1 MKLIRRTFIALL
13 IVAAALV
20 SLTFIPGSGP
30 VLVRLAAAFGAP
42 GLAID
47 FGKGSGN
54 FWSPITVEN
63 LTVGGVAG
71 DTRATIDKA
80 TLVLNPLGLF
90 QWREQRWIDSIA
102 LHGVEL
108 PVHLRDDGDPFTHS
122 LLLLLFQ
129 EETKRAPLWWTAWR
143 ADWFFDG
150 ELVPDSGATPARFVI
165 DAPAS
170 GQGRLFA
177 HADAPLALGTLNRDQ
192 SRFSFNGLSEGPAD
206 LLLHRLELL
215 CDLETRQPRQIQLGL
230 GTRSKAGSFRVDF
243 TRTEKRHTL
252 SATVFGERLDL
263 RALDPDFVEPLGLTG
278 GVLDFHASWIAHL
291 GGRIENFA
299 FDGSGRG
306 LRGIGYEIGDV
317 EFAGHANEDALH
329 LRRLTLTQQG
339 NRIEATAT
347 LPRQLSLARLAESD
361 WELSGLV
368 SLANPAALSRWTPIV
383 DVVSLEQGGALHLD
397 LHLGR
402 TDGWAWGNASASGAR
417 LALAGMPF
425 DELTAALSLDG
436 NELHLQKLE
445 ASGAGDSV
453 SAYAWVDLGGSGLF
467 NAWIKADLTHLD
479 TARALLPKLP
489 WLGPVDAAGI
499 RVEWH
504 GDGTLA
510 SHSAAFS
517 LQTNELQLGDA
528 AHTYSNFTL
537 AGTYSPERLVIR
549 ECLVATDDLWI
560 HANGSFDA
568 AALALEADL
577 FDTSR
582 KHLGSIRTTLAP
594 SSQDYTRFLS
604 RPAFDW
610 ERPFELEANLLGL
623 PLESLTRFVPH
634 LPSPGK
640 GQLWGRFSW
649 QGTLSA
655 PTFRGRL
662 VLPDFQPNEELG
674 LPGPLYFETDAW
686 IQEARLS
693 VQAKGFLPEHN
704 PSHAQL
710 SIPWPRSDQAG
721 PMAFQ
726 LDLDRIPLAAWE
738 NAGQWFGP
746 IVFSDGLLS
755 ARLKGWSGTESNWS
769 WDGSVTLRKAQGL
782 VPDARLAFRDLDAGL
797 QFLGDTLRIDNLQA
811 DVAGGRIDLAGTIR
825 QWSRLAEQ
833 QLDLTFHT
841 RDLSLGVPFETTLAE
856 GHLSGHWS
864 NARVEGRAMVD
875 PGEFRWL
882 GMRGIDQTGGTL
894 ELRQAERAVFPLIT
908 NHYRFDLLTG
918 EADSDT
924 QKLPPASEMP
934 AHHWRIE
941 GTGDQFQLMQVK
953 PLEPAENGNP

>member
-1 MKLIRRTFIALL
+1 
-13 IVAAALV
+13 
-20 SLTFIPGSGP
+20 
-30 VLVRLAAAFGAP
+30 LAAAFGAP

-71 DTRATIDKA
+71 DTRAKVEKA
-80 TLVLNPLGLF
+80 TVILNPLAVL
-90 QWREQRWIDSIA
+90 QWREQRWIDSNV

-108 PVHLRDDGDPFTHS
+108 PVRIEEDGDPFTHS

-143 ADWFFDG
+143 ADWFFEG
-150 ELVPDSGATPARFVI
+150 SLVPESEATPARFVI

-170 GQGRLFA
+170 GTGVLLA

-192 SRFSFNGLSEGPAD
+192 SRFSFHGLSEGPAE
-206 LLLHRLELL
+206 LLLYRLELL

-230 GTRSKAGSFRVDF
+230 GTRRESGSFRVDF

-263 RALDPDFVEPLGLTG
+263 RALDPAFIEPLGLTG
-278 GVLDFHASWIAHL
+278 GILDFHANWIAHL
-291 GGRIENFA
+291 GGQIENFA

-306 LRGIGYEIGDV
+306 LEGEGFEIGDI
-317 EFAGHANEDALH
+317 EFAGHANEEALH

-347 LPRQLSLARLAESD
+347 LPRKLSLASLAESD

-383 DVVSLEQGGALHLD
+383 DFLSLEQGGALHLD

-425 DELTAALSLDG
+425 DQLTASLSLDG
-436 NELHLQKLE
+436 NELHLQKLD

-479 TARALLPKLP
+479 TARALLPRLP

-499 RVEWH
+499 RFEWH

-517 LQTNELQLGDA
+517 LQTSELQLGEQPR
-528 AHTYSNFTL
+528 TYSNFTL

-549 ECLVATDDLWI
+549 ECLVATDSLWV
-560 HANGSFDA
+560 HANGSCDDTTLSF
-568 AALALEADL
+568 EADL
-577 FDTSR
+577 FDPTR
-582 KHLGSIRTTLAP
+582 KHLGSLRTQLPTQ
-594 SSQDYTRFLS
+594 SSHYTQFLFA
-604 RPAFDW
+604 PAFDW
-610 ERPFELEANLLGL
+610 SRPFRLEANLLGL
-623 PLESLTRFVPH
+623 PMQSLGPFLALFPE
-634 LPSPGK
+634 PGT
-640 GQLWGRFSW
+640 GEVWGRFSW
-649 QGTLSA
+649 QGTFAA
-655 PTFRGRL
+655 PTFEGRL
-662 VLPDFQPNEELG
+662 VLPDFRPNEELG
-674 LPGPLYFETDAW
+674 LPGPLYLEADAF
-686 IQEARLS
+686 IRHDRFTA
-693 VQAKGFLPEHN
+693 QAKGFLPERN
-704 PSHAQL
+704 PSHAQF
-710 SIPWPRSDQAG
+710 SIPWPGSDQEG
-721 PMAFQ
+721 FRAFQ
-726 LDLDRIPLAAWE
+726 VDLDRIPLAAWE

-746 IVFSDGLLS
+746 IVFSDGSLS
-755 ARLKGWSGTESNWS
+755 ARLEGWSDADSPWS
-769 WDGSVTLRKAQGL
+769 WDGEVTLRDSQGV
-782 VPDARLAFRDLDAGL
+782 VPEALLAFRDLDTGL
-797 QFLGDTLRIDNLQA
+797 RFERESMRIDHLQA
-811 DVAGGRIDLAGTIR
+811 GVAGGRIDLAGTVR
-825 QWSRLAEQ
+825 QWSAPAEQ
-833 QLDLTFHT
+833 KLDLTFHT
-841 RDLSLGVPFETTLAE
+841 RDLSLGVPFECTLAE
-856 GHLSGHWS
+856 GHITGHWR
-864 NARVEGRAMVD
+864 NAQIEGRAMVD

-882 GMRGIDQTGGTL
+882 GIRGIDQAGGTL
-894 ELRQAERAVFPLIT
+894 ELREAERAVFPLVP
-908 NHYRFDLLTG
+908 NSYRFDLLTA
-918 EADSDT
+918 EADGKVD
-924 QKLPPASEMP
+924 KLPPASEMP

-941 GTGDQFQLMQVK
+941 GTGEQFQLMQVK
-953 PLEPAENGNP
+953 PLEPVEE